1 MKKSTLSAAIVALAM
16 IGCSES
22 GLDNSVASTSDVKNE
37 QILQNANNTLLLAKS
52 GDESCVDAKGGFG
65 EDNAVALCGGY
76 RAFFNSTKFRNSD
89 GGYSMGSNVIVY
101 RENSTG
107 GVDLNNVVKADLI
120 GITVCGTNCRLSG
133 NDVVCDELKGP
144 FRISRVGANKAQR
157 VTEYRCGVMYDGDG
171 HGMGLYGNRIG
182 VVSTYAVIVDAGTN
196 HSKTLMATTANGF
209 FGNDEVASRLYWKYI
224 HNYPND

>member
-1 MKKSTLSAAIVALAM
+1 MKKITLSAAIMALAM
-16 IGCSES
+16 MGCSDA
-22 GLDNSVASTSDVKNE
+22 GLDNSVASTSEVKNT
-37 QILQNANNTLLLAKS
+37 QDQTFLAKS
-52 GDESCVDAKGGFG
+52 GDESCVDATGGFG
-65 EDNAVALCGGY
+65 IDDAAASCGGY
-76 RAFFNSTKFRNSD
+76 RAWISSTKDRMSG
-89 GGYSMGSNVIVY
+89 GGYAVRSHAAVY
-101 RENSTG
+101 RETGTG
-107 GVDLNNVVKADLI
+107 GIDYSTVVKADII

-157 VTEYRCGVMYDGDG
+157 VTEYSCGVMYDGDG
-171 HGMGLYGNRIG
+171 HGMGVYGNRVG

-224 HNYPND
+224 HNYPNN